1 MKYTWTSFE
10 WKDYVNIKANKI
22 HNLPTGVSVSTMC
35 ASCNLGTDINLKNLN
50 QYMTLSQDDIL
61 TIKVNDTEIK
71 TLLPKK
77 KKNKKN
83 KKQKPISS
91 DPNAVHKGDF
101 YNQTTLEIRITHGKT
116 TNLAEEPK
124 INMKLFKNGSVQ
136 MSGCKSVEGIN
147 FVLNKIVT
155 RLKEV
160 KGLVVNDKI
169 VEKDFVTDKTKLMIK
184 DFKIDMINSNYKV
197 DLEINREK
205 LYNLLLSKKI
215 RASYE
220 PCIRACVIVK
230 FNPSNNEED
239 KDISIFVFE
248 KGNII
253 ITGAKNVSHITSSYN
268 FINKILHDHLSEVE
282 KSSFEEIIL
291 SHEEFRQ
298 YLVLNA

>member
-1 MKYTWTSFE
+1 
-10 WKDYVNIKANKI
+10 
-22 HNLPTGVSVSTMC
+22 
-35 ASCNLGTDINLKNLN
+35 
-50 QYMTLSQDDIL
+50 
-61 TIKVNDTEIK
+61 
-71 TLLPKK
+71 
-77 KKNKKN
+77 
-83 KKQKPISS
+83 
-91 DPNAVHKGDF
+91 
-101 YNQTTLEIRITHGKT
+101 
-116 TNLAEEPK
+116 
-124 INMKLFKNGSVQ
+124 